1 MQLSLSGYHQ
11 LVPGSAFGMTDVGTV
26 RVSNEDNFLIDV
38 KTSMIAISDGM
49 GGHDG
54 GEIAST
60 NALIGMAEYMRA
72 HLAKEN
78 LNQMLHTDP
87 DATWSDQSM
96 SQILALYNAV
106 ESVNNSLYEKNKADK
121 YTEGSGIGTT
131 LTGLWHDLKQNILIS
146 FHVGDSRLYRYRDN
160 ELIILTRDHTL
171 YQQAIENGAIDN
183 LPPRNLLLQAIGPS
197 ASIAPDIQT
206 HKYQS
211 GDLFLLCTDGLHGA
225 APHALMTQALS
236 RADSLGLE
244 QTCATLIA
252 LAKQH
257 GSRDN
262 ITALLL
268 LCP

>member
-1 MQLSLSGYHQ
+1 MQVSLSVYHQ

-26 RVSNEDNFLIDV
+26 RISNEDNFLIDV
-38 KTSMIAISDGM
+38 ETSMVAIGDGM

-60 NALIGMAEYMRA
+60 NALLGMADYMRA
-72 HLAKEN
+72 HLTKEHS
-78 LNQMLHTDP
+78 NQTLHTDP

-96 SQILALYNAV
+96 SQILALYDAV
-106 ESVNNSLYEKNKADK
+106 ESVNNSLYEKNQAGYYAD
-121 YTEGSGIGTT
+121 GSGIGTT
-131 LTGLWHDLKQNILIS
+131 LTGLWHDSKQHLLIS

-160 ELIILTRDHTL
+160 ELSILTRDHTL
-171 YQQAIENGAIDN
+171 YQQAIENGQIDN
-183 LPPRNLLLQAIGPS
+183 LPSRNLLLQAIGPN
-197 ASIAPDIQT
+197 ASVAPDIQS

-225 APHALMTQALS
+225 APHELLTQSLS

-244 QTCATLIA
+244 QTCATLIE

-268 LCP
+268 QCP